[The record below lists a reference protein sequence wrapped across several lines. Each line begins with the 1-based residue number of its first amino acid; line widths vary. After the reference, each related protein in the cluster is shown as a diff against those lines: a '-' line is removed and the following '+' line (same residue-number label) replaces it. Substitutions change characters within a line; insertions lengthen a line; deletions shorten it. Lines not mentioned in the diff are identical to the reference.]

1 MKKIVYLLTL
11 LPLFLHAQPE
21 ANIWYFGQMAG
32 LDFSN
37 GDPVQLT
44 DGAIQTFEGCA
55 TYCDA
60 NGQLLFYTNGGGR
73 DPIQSG
79 GQPAG
84 TIWNRNHEVMY
95 DMSYTEGGGFSARQ
109 SSLIVPKPGADSV
122 YYLFTMEEQ
131 EFNAGGAV
139 SGQPLGRG
147 LSYFEID
154 MTLNG
159 GLGGVT
165 VADERIYVPAYEGL
179 TGTLHTDGDK
189 YWIIAYQ
196 FDENINQFVVV
207 NADGGG
213 FGNEDISLQ
222 FVGFDYTIQAPLKMT
237 PAGNWLATDRYLFRF
252 NKTLGEIDVANPI
265 TYHPNGVSAYSFTQ
279 DSRYFYF
286 IDADGEVK
294 RLDMTASDIL
304 ATEESVATAPPEIV
318 VSSQMQMANNGFLYF
333 VSLNQDQSNTLVGE
347 IRCPVTATP
356 SVDFELFSYENTD
369 TTFFLGLPNYTD
381 HIFRRR
387 FQDST
392 RLEPDTLALC
402 AGEMLTL
409 TARIDG
415 PEYLWST
422 GDTGPSITISQGGD
436 YHVTVTDECGYLTI
450 DNFLVDDLPLP
461 SVEIFF
467 SDGNGLCAGS
477 TLSIQAEAM
486 NADTLYW
493 STGDTTEELPLTETG
508 MYTVTAA
515 NACGEASETGTFTFI
530 DCEPLG
536 PCSLQM
542 PNVFSPNK
550 DGTND
555 LFGAFTDCEPE
566 EFQLRVYS
574 RWGKLV
580 FDTNDYTRPWEGLFN
595 DEPAPAEVYLYR
607 LVYRLP
613 GETEV
618 QVLQG
623 DVTLVR

>member
-1 MKKIVYLLTL
+1 
-11 LPLFLHAQPE
+11 
-21 ANIWYFGQMAG
+21 
-32 LDFSN
+32 
-37 GDPVQLT
+37 
-44 DGAIQTFEGCA
+44 
-55 TYCDA
+55 
-60 NGQLLFYTNGGGR
+60 
-73 DPIQSG
+73 
-79 GQPAG
+79 
-84 TIWNRNHEVMY
+84 
-95 DMSYTEGGGFSARQ
+95 
-109 SSLIVPKPGADSV
+109 
-122 YYLFTMEEQ
+122 
-131 EFNAGGAV
+131 
-139 SGQPLGRG
+139 
-147 LSYFEID
+147 
-154 MTLNG
+154 
-159 GLGGVT
+159 
-165 VADERIYVPAYEGL
+165 
-179 TGTLHTDGDK
+179 
-189 YWIIAYQ
+189 
-196 FDENINQFVVV
+196 
-207 NADGGG
+207 
-213 FGNEDISLQ
+213 
-222 FVGFDYTIQAPLKMT
+222 
-237 PAGNWLATDRYLFRF
+237 
-252 NKTLGEIDVANPI
+252 
-265 TYHPNGVSAYSFTQ
+265 
-279 DSRYFYF
+279 
-286 IDADGEVK
+286 
-294 RLDMTASDIL
+294 
-304 ATEESVATAPPEIV
+304 
-318 VSSQMQMANNGFLYF
+318 SSQMQMANNGFLYF

-402 AGEMLTL
+402 AGEMFTL

-467 SDGNGLCAGS
+467 PDGNGLCAGS

-486 NADTLYW
+486 NADTLYWSTGDTAPQIEVSAGGTYTVTVANGCGEVTASATVDDLPDPTVAISFPVDIDYCIGDTISIFAEATNADTLFW